1 MSYFD
6 NTKISDN
13 WKLSRLSPQDG
24 VRTLTRPV
32 DAWATQRSDRP
43 GDVFSDM
50 LDFYKQYNRPQ
61 SQQNIADLASVFG
74 SYSSGEKANRLTK
87 GDLTQNYDEMMLRRE
102 EMINKLMMDAQSSR
116 NQNEADAFRKMQI
129 GSYVAGGGA
138 NNSPVNISMRG
149 RDTTLPSF
157 GGVPKPSPEM
167 MDSARTMMSTVKSRL
182 EEDGSYIPSFSYQP
196 HPLESYANP
205 GMAEKIGS
213 WAGVGLGGISA
224 LPGVVDKI
232 PWLNRLFGGGGAGA
246 GAGIG
251 GSSGSF
257 GGVSFGGGAVPT
269 GMTAPPGSM
278 MSQFLSKGAPIAG
291 AAMGTYGLMRDR
303 GPLRNISNGAMAG
316 AGYGSFIPGIGTA
329 IGAGIGAGVGALRGL
344 GGGPNETELAARD
357 VKSGLIENLVTKA
370 TPVQIAE
377 AQGARW
383 ENPQDALASIILR
396 DQVIRQGGTEAQAG
410 QLFQSL
416 LDAVSGSKDPAQVQQ
431 AAGIIQE
438 IMNGVGPRTSTGTS
452 PTRSPGTYVG

>member
-1 MSYFD
+1 MSSFFD
-6 NTKISDN
+6 NSKVRNRFGYD
-13 WKLSRLSPQDG
+13 PQDG
-24 VRTLTRPV
+24 VRTLTQPV
-32 DAWATQRSDRP
+32 DAWATRRSDRP

-50 LDFYKQYNRPQ
+50 LEFYRQNNRPQ

-138 NNSPVNISMRG
+138 DNSPVNISMRG
-149 RDTTLPSF
+149 KDTTLPSF
-157 GGVPKPSPEM
+157 GGVPKPSQEM

-224 LPGVVDKI
+224 LPGIVNKI
-232 PWLNRLFGGGGAGA
+232 PWLNKLFGGGGGA
-246 GAGIG
+246 GVREAGLSGIG
-251 GSSGSF
+251 GSSGAAA
-257 GGVSFGGGAVPT
+257 GAGGAQS
-269 GMTAPPGSM
+269 GSM

-291 AAMGTYGLMRDR
+291 AAMGTYGLIRDR
-303 GPLRNISNGAMAG
+303 GPLKNIANGVMAG

-329 IGAGIGAGVGALRGL
+329 VGAGIGAGVGALRGL

-416 LDAVSGSKDPAQVQQ
+416 LDAVSGSKDPAQAQQ

-438 IMNGVGPRTSTGTS
+438 IMNGVGPRTSPGTS